1 VSTAGA
7 NPGSGRFGLVGKR
20 VVVGLMVGI
29 VAAAVALVEGASWA
43 VAALCASDFAA
54 LVFIVWVW
62 ITVAGADAAKTARLA
77 RAEDASRAA
86 AEAVLIGAGGA
97 SLIAVAFTLVQAGS
111 AHAPARG
118 LLSALAIGSVA
129 LAWTSIH
136 TVYVLRYARSYY
148 SPPDGGIDFHG
159 EMPDYL
165 DFAYLALTIGMCF
178 QVSDTDLT
186 GKRVRRCALHHAL
199 LSYIFGTVIVAVTV
213 NLIAA
218 LLGHQQLDSGIRA
231 RRTEPG
237 AERLD
242 KSRLD
247 RRGPTASRGARSLPF
262 RALALYVARLL
273 ERLLVGVEEERQH
286 VRLGHRLPCG
296 LSSEHL
302 TAELDVR
309 LAKRGG

>member
-1 VSTAGA
+1 MAGWNPTSAARRVNGRETIRSCIRHRWYLSGEVSTADADPGA
-7 NPGSGRFGLVGKR
+7 DRFGLVGKR
-20 VVVGLMVGI
+20 AVVGSVVGI
-29 VAAAVALVEGASWA
+29 AAAVLALVAGASWA

-62 ITVAGADAAKTARLA
+62 ITVAGSDAATTARLA

-86 AEAVLIGAGGA
+86 AEAVLIGAGAA

-111 AHAPARG
+111 ARAPARG

-159 EMPDYL
+159 ETPDYL

-199 LSYIFGTVIVAVTV
+199 LSYVFGTVIVAVTV

-218 LLGHQQLDSGIRA
+218 LLGR
-231 RRTEPG
+231 
-237 AERLD
+237 
-242 KSRLD
+242 
-247 RRGPTASRGARSLPF
+247 
-262 RALALYVARLL
+262 
-273 ERLLVGVEEERQH
+273 
-286 VRLGHRLPCG
+286 
-296 LSSEHL
+296 
-302 TAELDVR
+302 
-309 LAKRGG
+309 

>member
-1 VSTAGA
+1 MSGWNPTSARRRVNSRETIRSCIRHRWYLSGEVSTADADPGA
-7 NPGSGRFGLVGKR
+7 DRFGLVGKR
-20 VVVGLMVGI
+20 VVVGSVVGI
-29 VAAAVALVEGASWA
+29 AAAVLTLVEGASWA
-43 VAALCASDFAA
+43 VAVLCASDFAA

-62 ITVAGADAAKTARLA
+62 ITVAGADAATTARLA

-86 AEAVLIGAGGA
+86 AEAVLIGAGAA

-129 LAWTSIH
+129 LAWTSIQ

-159 EMPDYL
+159 ETPDYL

-218 LLGHQQLDSGIRA
+218 LLGR
-231 RRTEPG
+231 
-237 AERLD
+237 
-242 KSRLD
+242 
-247 RRGPTASRGARSLPF
+247 
-262 RALALYVARLL
+262 
-273 ERLLVGVEEERQH
+273 
-286 VRLGHRLPCG
+286 
-296 LSSEHL
+296 
-302 TAELDVR
+302 
-309 LAKRGG
+309 